1 MFIDSVTITVKA
13 GTGGDGIVAFR
24 REKYVPLGGPA
35 GGSGGR
41 GGHVILV
48 GDEGLTTLLDLR
60 FQKEIRGLIGE
71 NGMSKGKHGKD
82 AEDVRVKVPIG
93 SMVFDLEGNLL
104 ADITKEGQEALIAK
118 GGRGGRGNIAFAT
131 TKYPAP
137 DLAEK
142 GEPGEIVP
150 LSIELKL
157 LADVGLVGLPS
168 VGKSTIISVIS
179 AARPKIADYPFTT
192 LRPNLGV
199 VQVRD
204 HSFVVADM
212 PGLIEGASQGAGL
225 GIQFLRHI
233 ERTKV
238 LVHVL
243 DASQAESIV
252 HHYDVIREELGRFNP
267 ELLLRPEV
275 IVINKSDLILDE
287 ERPMIQA
294 QFDQPIHFI
303 SAATNAGLQPV
314 LDDVLHTLQNVPKLV
329 IQEGIKEYTFTAPMD
344 SFDIHL
350 GQDNVYE
357 VRGAQ
362 VERLL
367 LMTDFGKD
375 LAIKRFAKQLR
386 SLGIDAAL
394 RAKGLQSGDT
404 VRILT
409 YEFEYQD

>member
-1 MFIDSVTITVKA
+1 MFIDSVELTIKA

-41 GGHVILV
+41 GGHVIFV

-60 FQKEIRGLIGE
+60 YQKEIRGLVGE

-82 AEDVRVKVPIG
+82 AEDTLVRVPVG
-93 SMVFDLEGNLL
+93 SMVFDDLGQLL
-104 ADITKEGQEALIAK
+104 ADITKEGQTALVAK

-137 DLAEK
+137 ELAEK
-142 GEPGEIVP
+142 GEPGEIIA
-150 LSIELKL
+150 LNIELKL

-179 AARPKIADYPFTT
+179 AARPKIAAYPFTT

-243 DASQAESIV
+243 DASTQDSIQND
-252 HHYDVIREELGRFNP
+252 YALIREELGLFNP
-267 ELLLRPEV
+267 ELLKRPEL
-275 IVINKSDLILDE
+275 IVINKADLILDE
-287 ERPMIQA
+287 ERPLLQA
-294 QFDQPIHFI
+294 LFDQPVYFI
-303 SAATNAGLQPV
+303 SAVTNTGLQPV
-314 LDDVLHTLQNVPKLV
+314 LDAVLLTIQNVPKVV
-329 IQEGIKEYTFTAPMD
+329 IQDGIKEYTFVAPVD

-350 GQDNVYE
+350 GNDNVYE

-367 LMTDFGKD
+367 LMTDFGKE
-375 LAIKRFAKQLR
+375 LAVKRFARQLR
-386 SLGIDAAL
+386 SLGIDSAL

>member
-1 MFIDSVTITVKA
+1 
-13 GTGGDGIVAFR
+13 
-24 REKYVPLGGPA
+24 
-35 GGSGGR
+35 
-41 GGHVILV
+41 
-48 GDEGLTTLLDLR
+48 LLDLR
-60 FQKEIRGLIGE
+60 YQKEIRGRAGE
-71 NGMSKGKHGKD
+71 NGMSKGKHGRD
-82 AEDVRVKVPIG
+82 AEDTYVKVPIG
-93 SMVFDLEGNLL
+93 SMVFDLDGQLL
-104 ADITKEGQEALIAK
+104 ADITKEGQEAMIAK

-137 DLAEK
+137 ELAEK
-142 GEPGEIVP
+142 GEPGELITLNV
-150 LSIELKL
+150 ELKL

-179 AARPKIADYPFTT
+179 AAKPKIADYPFTT
-192 LRPNLGV
+192 LRPHLGV

-243 DASQAESIV
+243 DASTTDAIQ
-252 HHYDVIREELGRFNP
+252 HDYKLIREELGLFNP
-267 ELLLRPEV
+267 DLLTRPEI
-275 IVINKSDLILDE
+275 IVINKSDLILDD
-287 ERPMIQA
+287 ERPSIQA
-294 QFDQPIHFI
+294 QFDRPVHFI
-303 SAATNAGLQPV
+303 SAVTNNGLQPV
-314 LDDVLHTLQNVPKLV
+314 LDEVLLTLQHVPKLV
-329 IQEGIKEYTFTAPMD
+329 IQDGIKEYTFQAQVD
-344 SFDIHL
+344 SFEIHL
-350 GQDNVYE
+350 GDDNVYE

-375 LAIKRFAKQLR
+375 LAVKRFSRQLR
-386 SLGIDAAL
+386 SLGVDAAL

>member
-1 MFIDSVTITVKA
+1 MFIDSVKITVKA

-60 FQKEIRGLIGE
+60 FQKEVRGLVGE

-142 GEPGEIVP
+142 GEPGEIVQ

-243 DASQAESIV
+243 DASMAESIL
-252 HHYDVIREELGRFNP
+252 HNYNTIRDELGQFNP
-267 ELLLRPEV
+267 DLLLRPEV

-294 QFDQPIHFI
+294 QFDRPVHFI
-303 SAATNAGLQPV
+303 SAATNAGLKPV
-314 LDDVLHTLQNVPKLV
+314 LDDVLQTLQSVPKIV